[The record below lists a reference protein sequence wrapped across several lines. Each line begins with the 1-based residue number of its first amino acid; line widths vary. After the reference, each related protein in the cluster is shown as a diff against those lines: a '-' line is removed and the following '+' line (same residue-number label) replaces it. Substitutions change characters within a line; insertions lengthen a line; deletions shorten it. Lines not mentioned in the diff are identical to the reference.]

1 MINKIETLLNEFESG
16 KLSRRQVAVSLAA
29 IAAGTLLSP
38 RLGAENASPERF
50 MAISLNHVTL
60 RVPDLQKTSRFY
72 QEFFQ
77 MPLRQHSPTV
87 HILGVGKSFFGLEQG
102 NSNDPGRLDH
112 YDFGIARFNADQ
124 IRAALRKRNLEIQDE
139 RSSESFKF
147 RDPDGFVV
155 QVSGS
160 DYVGHVS

>member
-1 MINKIETLLNEFESG
+1 MISKVESLVNDFEIG
-16 KLSRRQVAVSLAA
+16 KLTRRQLVVSLAA
-29 IAAGTLLSP
+29 LAAG
-38 RLGAENASPERF
+38 
-50 MAISLNHVTL
+50 AIVSAPVRADDAGPQSFPSVSLNHVTL

-87 HILGVGKSFFGLEQG
+87 HILGVGSSFFGLEQG
-102 NSNDPGRLDH
+102 NSSEPGRLDH
-112 YDFGIARFNADQ
+112 YDFGIASFNADQ

-139 RSSESFKF
+139 RASESFKF
-147 RDPDGFVV
+147 RDPDGFTV
-155 QVSGS
+155 QVNGP

>member
-1 MINKIETLLNEFESG
+1 MINKVESLLNEFESG
-16 KLSRRQVAVSLAA
+16 KLTRRQVAISLATL
-29 IAAGTLLSP
+29 AAGALVSP
-38 RLGAENASPERF
+38 LAHAQDEGPQSFP
-50 MAISLNHVTL
+50 AISLNHVTL

-102 NSNDPGRLDH
+102 NNNEPGRLDH
-112 YDFGIARFNADQ
+112 YDFGITSFNADQ
-124 IRAALRKRNLEIQDE
+124 IRASLRKLKLEIQDQHAT
-139 RSSESFKF
+139 ESFKF
-147 RDPDGFVV
+147 RDPDGFLV
-155 QVSGS
+155 QVNGP

>member
-1 MINKIETLLNEFESG
+1 MISKVENLLNDFESG
-16 KLSRRQVAVSLAA
+16 HLTRRQVAISLAA
-29 IAAGTLLSP
+29 LAAGAFVSP
-38 RLGAENASPERF
+38 LARADDAGPQSFSAV
-50 MAISLNHVTL
+50 SLNHVTL
-60 RVPDLQKTSRFY
+60 RVPDLQKTSHFY

-87 HILGVGKSFFGLEQG
+87 HILGVGSSFFGLEQG
-102 NSNDPGRLDH
+102 NSSEPGRLDH
-112 YDFGIARFNADQ
+112 YDFGIANFNADQ

-139 RSSESFKF
+139 RASESFKF

-155 QVSGS
+155 QVNGP